1 MFVVFILLLSKY
13 AVERESVWGWGLL
26 LYTVNIER
34 VCGCYFH
41 STQETQ
47 RECVVV
53 TFIVHRK
60 QRERVCGCYFHSTQ
74 ET

>member
-1 MFVVFILLLSKY
+1 MVVTFVVHSK
-13 AVERESVWGWGLL
+13 ERECVVV
-26 LYTVNIER
+26 TFIVHRKHR

-53 TFIVHRK
+53 TFVVHRK
-60 QRERVCGCYFHSTQ
+60 HRESVWLLLS
-74 ET
+74 